1 MMENKPE
8 QEGRKWM
15 EGTLKKIKKVKNKE
29 IIIKLS
35 NFGCCRHVRKYIIH
49 VAETIS
55 NLVIYLLFLNILT
68 CRFLQ

>member
-1 MMENKPE
+1 MENKPE

-49 VAETIS
+49 VAETI
-55 NLVIYLLFLNILT
+55 
-68 CRFLQ
+68 